1 MTAMERPTLPP
12 SGDYR
17 RRFLMLASVAYL
29 VLGISYLATP
39 VTAGRQAGFAWLPD
53 ALSISTLGWVW
64 VVVAVGVTV
73 ASLVW
78 PTSRTVERWCFTALT
93 IPPTLWAGIFCA
105 SWLLGAHPV
114 GYASM
119 ISYGLMSG
127 MTLLAASWP
136 NPPKPGG
143 EARD

>member
-1 MTAMERPTLPP
+1 MERPTLPP
-12 SGDYR
+12 VGDYR
-17 RRFLMLASVAYL
+17 RRFLMLASIAYAI
-29 VLGISYLATP
+29 LGISYLVTPATS
-39 VTAGRQAGFAWLPD
+39 GRRSGFAWLPE
-53 ALSISTLGWVW
+53 ALSISRLGWVW

-78 PTSRTVERWCFTALT
+78 PTRRRVERVCFAALT
-93 IPPTLWAGIFCA
+93 IPPTLWAGIFAA
-105 SWLLGAHPV
+105 SWMLGAHPL

-136 NPPKPGG
+136 NPPQVGG
-143 EARD
+143 EARE